1 MTFKKKWKINV
12 RNQDKVR
19 EKIKNQLWN
28 KENLENNQIHSKQK
42 KFI

>member
-12 RNQDKVR
+12 RNYDKVR

-28 KENLENNQIHSKQK
+28 KENLENN
-42 KFI
+42 